1 MADNFLPCS
10 ACDIAT
16 LTNVFMYRHLAHSQ
30 TAQILGCSRSK
41 FYTLI
46 EIWPRNFEGNK
57 IHLCLREPA
66 ENQSFSLPAFGP
78 STWQLVPC
86 RPGTLPG
93 SKSWVRICI
102 STLLHWTP
110 NCVPSVLSHQQGD
123 LSHNYPFSEQL
134 QPQGT
139 AQPFFPV
146 ISFIIALA
154 FLAIRKVPAVT
165 SCAL

>member
-1 MADNFLPCS
+1 MADNFVPCS
-10 ACDIAT
+10 ACDTAT
-16 LTNVFMYRHLAHSQ
+16 LTNVFMYRHPAHIQ

-46 EIWPRNFEGNK
+46 EIWPRNFGVT
-57 IHLCLREPA
+57 RYTFVA
-66 ENQSFSLPAFGP
+66 ENQSFSLPVFGP

-86 RPGTLPG
+86 PGTLPG
-93 SKSWVRICI
+93 SKSWVHICI

-110 NCVPSVLSHQQGD
+110 NCVLSVLSHQQGD